1 MAVDGPFRSPFN
13 LTQQPGA
20 SLPWGFA
27 EDGLPVGLQGVGA
40 RFADDQV
47 LRLCLAFEQA
57 FASPHPQAP
66 RIKD

>member
-1 MAVDGPFRSPFN
+1 M
-13 LTQQPGA
+13 
-20 SLPWGFA
+20 
-27 EDGLPVGLQGVGA
+27 GA

-47 LRLCLAFEQA
+47 LRLCRAFEQA